1 MANELFFY
9 GNVTY
14 PVIEKDDKFYA
25 DFGEKG
31 LKLLKRNESGKLVK
45 GFPGREPGTPNS
57 ATSNANGS
65 HNGNSGNV
73 APDSG
78 LWAKVRAKVA
88 KNLQIE
94 PANVGIT
101 VTNKTVTVNAD
112 DVLINPRTKTNVV
125 YALCTW
131 SANLAD
137 WLAGNAGT
145 MSPANSVQDAET
157 LAAIHGTAQ
166 LLNDWH
172 K

>member
-1 MANELFFY
+1 MTQKTFEY
-9 GNVTY
+9 GTLSL
-14 PVIEKDDKFYA
+14 PVVEKDGDFFA
-25 DFGEKG
+25 DFGDKG
-31 LKLLKRNESGKLVK
+31 LKPLKLENGELVK
-45 GFPGREPGTPNS
+45 AFPGRIPGSSNGTTS
-57 ATSNANGS
+57 SNA
-65 HNGNSGNV
+65 GNV

-78 LWAKVRAKVA
+78 LWAKLRAKVA

-101 VTNKTVTVNAD
+101 VTNKTVTVNAN
-112 DVLINPRTKTNVV
+112 DVLINPRTKANIV

-137 WLAGNAGT
+137 WLAGNADT

>member
-1 MANELFFY
+1 MTQQTFGY
-9 GNVTY
+9 GTLSL
-14 PVIEKDDKFYA
+14 PVVKKDGQFYA
-25 DFGEKG
+25 DFGDKG
-31 LKLLKRNESGKLVK
+31 LKPLRLENGELVK
-45 GFPGREPGTPNS
+45 AFPGRIPGSSNGTTSSNS
-57 ATSNANGS
+57 
-65 HNGNSGNV
+65 NSGNV

-101 VTNKTVTVNAD
+101 VTNKTVTVNAN
-112 DVLINPRTKTNVV
+112 DVLINPRTKANIV

-157 LAAIHGTAQ
+157 LAAIGGTATM
-166 LLNDWH
+166 LNGWH

>member
-1 MANELFFY
+1 MTTQTFVY
-9 GNVTY
+9 GEKSY
-14 PVIEKDDKFYA
+14 PVVEKDGQFYA

-31 LKLLKRNESGKLVK
+31 LKPLKQNENRELVK
-45 GFPGREPGTPNS
+45 AFPGRAPGSSNGTTSSNS
-57 ATSNANGS
+57 
-65 HNGNSGNV
+65 NSGNV

-78 LWAKVRAKVA
+78 LWAKLRAKVA
-88 KNLQIE
+88 KNLSVE
-94 PANVGIT
+94 PENVGIT
-101 VTNKTVTVNAD
+101 VTNKTVTVNAN
-112 DVLINPRTKTNVV
+112 DVLINPRTKANVA

-131 SANLAD
+131 SADKDN

-166 LLNDWH
+166 LLNNWH

>member
-1 MANELFFY
+1 MNARTTFEYDGRTFR
-9 GNVTY
+9 
-14 PVIEKDDKFYA
+14 IEEINGEHFVKIGDTLRKVKLQA
-25 DFGEKG
+25 DGTFKKG
-31 LKLLKRNESGKLVK
+31 WSGRNPGTSNSTESSVK
-45 GFPGREPGTPNS
+45 GNS
-57 ATSNANGS
+57 KATI
-65 HNGNSGNV
+65 

-78 LWAKVRAKVA
+78 LWAKLRAKVA
-88 KNLQIE
+88 KNLSVE
-94 PANVGIT
+94 LENVGII
-101 VTNKTVTVNAD
+101 VTGKTVTVNAN

-145 MSPANSVQDAET
+145 MSPANSVQDSET